1 MADILPINSDFDYT
15 KDSWQYK
22 LKIFQKDTNKEEI
35 INIVYNKN
43 PSINKSADM
52 YNSRVLYV
60 EELENNLGTYLNED
74 SFTLNSF
81 PYWLQKKDNKL
92 IITANP
98 KHIRVNHLD
107 KVTYYSSGLEL
118 PCDPSDP
125 DDPNLPCPPDFDPR
139 LIDQHWNSP
148 DEFPGE
154 GNSYI
159 NQVITFKP
167 SSYRT
172 CIIPHTFRLND
183 QLYILQEGTDGKIP
197 DEILW
202 RKYFTFKHKKG
213 VKDPEIMC
221 KVKVPKASGVDIQIE
236 AKLYPE
242 ITLKDKEYIKMWWW
256 YSDEGER
263 GNYVKN
269 HWPDPKDT
277 TSFYYGT
284 KDKDLAKREYT
295 WHLFSKAE
303 PEVVDTEYTVSGYI
317 GFTLPK
323 DFNLDTI

>member
-1 MADILPINSDFDYT
+1 MADLLPINSEFDY
-15 KDSWQYK
+15 KADSWQYK

-35 INIVYNKN
+35 VNIVYDIKDTTYDH
-43 PSINKSADM
+43 INKEKKIILSPKKA
-52 YNSRVLYV
+52 NITNTIFRPKI
-60 EELENNLGTYLNED
+60 NEV
-74 SFTLNSF
+74 NF
-81 PYWLQKKDNKL
+81 PYWVQKKGENI

-98 KHIRVNHLD
+98 NNIKVPHLD
-107 KVTYYSSGLEL
+107 KVTYYTSIGL
-118 PCDPSDP
+118 PCDPLDP
-125 DDPNLPCPPDFDPR
+125 NDPNLPCPPDFDPR
-139 LIDQHWNSP
+139 LIDPHWNSGDGVP
-148 DEFPGE
+148 VE
-154 GNSYI
+154 GGSYI
-159 NQVITFKP
+159 NQVITSTP

-172 CIIPHTFRLND
+172 CIIDHPELDNE
-183 QLYILQEGTDGKIP
+183 QLFILQEGTDNQIP

-221 KVKVPKASGVDIQIE
+221 KVDVPKADGVDIKIE

-242 ITLKDKEYIKMWWW
+242 IHLENKEYIKMWWW
-256 YSDEGER
+256 YFDEGEK
-263 GNYVKN
+263 GNYVTN

-277 TSFYYGT
+277 TSFLYFT
-284 KDKDLAKREYT
+284 ENKNLAKRDYT

-303 PEVVDTEYTVSGYI
+303 PELIDTEYTISGYI

>member
-1 MADILPINSDFDYT
+1 MADLLPINSEFDY
-15 KDSWQYK
+15 KANSWQYK

-35 INIVYNKN
+35 INIVYNTN
-43 PSINKSADM
+43 PSINKSTDM
-52 YNSRVLYV
+52 YNTRVLYV
-60 EELENNLGTYLNED
+60 NELENNIEAYSNAD
-74 SFTLNSF
+74 SPILDSF

-98 KHIRVNHLD
+98 NNIKVSHLD
-107 KVTYYSSGLEL
+107 KVSYYTSIGL

-125 DDPNLPCPPDFDPR
+125 NDPNLPCPPDFDPR
-139 LIDQHWNSP
+139 LIDAKWNSIDKVP
-148 DEFPGE
+148 VE
-154 GNSYI
+154 GGRYI
-159 NQVITFKP
+159 NQVITSTP

-172 CIIPHTFRLND
+172 CIIDHPELENEKLFIF
-183 QLYILQEGTDGKIP
+183 QQGTDDKTP

-221 KVKVPKASGVDIQIE
+221 KVNVPKASGVDIQIE

-256 YSDEGER
+256 YFDEGER
-263 GNYVKN
+263 GNYVTD
-269 HWPDPKDT
+269 HWPNPKDT
-277 TSFYYGT
+277 TSFLYFT
-284 KDKDLAKREYT
+284 ENKNLAKREYT

-303 PEVVDTEYTVSGYI
+303 PELVDTEYTVSGYI

-323 DFNLDTI
+323 DFILDSI